1 VIDLLFGV
9 WTVPTLLSATLTGL
23 GFGYVAIGAILRN
36 PRFTS
41 GLATPRQHALV
52 VGGIAMLGG
61 LAFWIGQILSAY
73 ADGDDLYWRV
83 GSRFTIWLIFCIA
96 LSVGAYRADSRD
108 RDRRAANAR
117 AAVRRRIG
125 GAS

>member
-1 VIDLLFGV
+1 MIDLLFGV
-9 WTVPTLLSATLTGL
+9 WTFAALLSAALTGL

-52 VGGIAMLGG
+52 VAGVSMAGG
-61 LAFWIGQILSAY
+61 LGFWLGQVLSSY
-73 ADGDDLYWRV
+73 ADGDPLYWRV

-96 LSVGAYRADSRD
+96 LSIGSYIADTRD
-108 RDRRAANAR
+108 RNRRAAAAR
-117 AAVRRRIG
+117 ETMRRRIG
-125 GAS
+125 GES